1 VSPRAV
7 LDAVVKRKMLLIR
20 ILLALRRKGVY
31 RKVMH
36 ARDILKSGIEVMA
49 SLGIKTMIRGYEEH
63 K

>member
-1 VSPRAV
+1 
-7 LDAVVKRKMLLIR
+7 MLLIR